1 MHDFAACL
9 EVILERFDDPEWSV
23 SNLFWHF

>member
-9 EVILERFDDPEWSV
+9 EVISERVDDREWSV
-23 SNLFWHF
+23 SDLFWHL